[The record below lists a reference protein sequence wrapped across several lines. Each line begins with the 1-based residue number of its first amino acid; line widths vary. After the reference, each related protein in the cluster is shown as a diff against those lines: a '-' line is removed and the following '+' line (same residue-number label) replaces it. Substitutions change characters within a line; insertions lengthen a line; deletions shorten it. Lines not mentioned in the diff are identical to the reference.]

1 MVKVLENIAERLK
14 DTGKI
19 FHFPLPA
26 GSSVVD
32 DILHR
37 KLKTTIRE
45 YQEIINKDKCRLH
58 RKFFPNAYKNYSYW
72 TACSDHSLSLQFCV
86 RTSLINRFFW

>member
-1 MVKVLENIAERLK
+1 MVKVLENIAERFK
-14 DTGKI
+14 YTGKI

-37 KLKTTIRE
+37 KLKTTIRA
-45 YQEIINKDKCRLH
+45 YQEIINKDECRLH
-58 RKFFPNAYKNYSYW
+58 RILLPNAYKNYSCW
-72 TACSDHSLSLQFCV
+72 TSEPPS
-86 RTSLINRFFW
+86 